1 MAWVLDITSHRVSR
15 TVSSPVI
22 TTHKFGDGS
31 QGAIEEVLPF
41 TESHPRSD
49 VELGMPENAPT
60 DKYASVSYHY
70 TLY

>member
-1 MAWVLDITSHRVSR
+1 MAWALDITSHGFNC

-22 TTHKFGDGS
+22 TTPKFGDGS
-31 QGAIEEVLPF
+31 QGAIGEVFPF

-49 VELGMPENAPT
+49 VELGMLENAPT

-70 TLY
+70 TPY